1 MNNEK
6 NKLNPNFIELI
17 KLKDKCLYQKII
29 YDIKSERYNNEYDE
43 DSLKK
48 KLFSYKDESNVY
60 IIEKSNKDYVIYYK
74 PCVEF
79 YRKSIKNKNIKYF
92 DTYKEAE
99 NFYNE
104 FSQKY
109 NIDVDVDV

>member
-43 DSLKK
+43 DSL
-48 KLFSYKDESNVY
+48 S
-60 IIEKSNKDYVIYYK
+60 
-74 PCVEF
+74 
-79 YRKSIKNKNIKYF
+79 
-92 DTYKEAE
+92 
-99 NFYNE
+99 
-104 FSQKY
+104 
-109 NIDVDVDV
+109 